1 MSMVPW
7 KVRDILKLAEST
19 ENEKK
24 EKQNQMR
31 KNTQQNDK
39 EKELM

>member
-1 MSMVPW
+1 MSMVPC
-7 KVRDILKLAEST
+7 KVRDVLKLAELT

-24 EKQNQMR
+24 EKQNHMR